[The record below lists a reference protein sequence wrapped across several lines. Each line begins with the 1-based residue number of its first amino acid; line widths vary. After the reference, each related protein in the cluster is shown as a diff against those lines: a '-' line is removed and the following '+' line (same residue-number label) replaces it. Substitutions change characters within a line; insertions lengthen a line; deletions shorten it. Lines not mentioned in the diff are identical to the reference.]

1 MTSQIAASKMLS
13 IEYSNPQA
21 NIVAHEHIFLYQ
33 TLELNKLY
41 IFCSICPLRMFS

>member
-21 NIVAHEHIFLYQ
+21 NIEAREHIFLYQ

-41 IFCSICPLRMFS
+41 ISCYICPLRMFS